1 MFNKVLVANRGEIAV
16 RIIRTLK
23 EMGITAVSVY
33 SEVDR
38 DSLHVK
44 LADESYCIG
53 PASASRSYLNIPG
66 LVSVAEVTGADAIH
80 PGYGFLAEDTHF
92 AEVCES
98 SGIKF
103 IGPTSETISMMGDKV
118 RARELMVESGVPVV
132 PGDEDGLE
140 NIEIAQKKA
149 KEIGYPVIIKAVAGG
164 GGKGMR
170 IVKSPDMLKNAIQVA
185 SSEAKAAFENGKVYM
200 EKYLEKPRHIEF
212 QILADEH
219 GNIIHLGERDCS
231 IQRRHQKVI
240 EESPSP
246 ALTADQRE
254 EMGKTA
260 IKAAR
265 AADYTNAGTVE
276 FLLDSNDNYYFIEMN
291 TRIQVEHPVTE
302 FVTGIDLIREQ
313 IRIAAGEK
321 LNCTQQDIE
330 FKGAALE
337 CRINAE
343 DPDNKFRPSP
353 GRIDN
358 LIIPGGPGVR
368 FDSGIYPG
376 YNISPYYDSMVAK
389 LIVWDLD
396 RESALNKMKRA
407 LEELKITGIITNINF
422 HQTILNND
430 SFRKGEFYTDFIEE
444 HLNY

>member
-200 EKYLEKPRHIEF
+200 EKYLEKPRHVEF